1 MRKTSSM
8 FLYAVRQASQ
18 LAKGEYVKG
27 LTRGDLNSFHGF
39 RIGCTHRWLQGSKKE
54 LCKSFFDDRGRSQQ
68 SLRMLHSEDML
79 KSPMV
84 YAFSFLYVAFI

>member
-1 MRKTSSM
+1 M
-8 FLYAVRQASQ
+8 FQNAVRQSPQ
-18 LAKGEYVKG
+18 LAKREYIKG

-39 RIGCTHRWLQGSKKE
+39 RVGCTHRSLQGLKKD

-79 KSPMV
+79 KSAMV
-84 YAFSFLYVAFI
+84 YAFSSLYAPFMESLV